1 MKYYKF
7 DNLNI
12 RHGFFYKPYSFN
24 KNLNKEE
31 YIKNLELV
39 KEELNLIDIV
49 EVTQKHTNI
58 VKKVTIDN
66 MFEETIADAMITNLK
81 DVGLAIKVADCQAI
95 LVYDEK
101 NKVIANVHSGWKGTV
116 EKILGNVID
125 IMITD
130 YNCDTKNIK
139 AYICPSILQDH
150 FEVDKDV
157 YDIFKEKF
165 SKIDKYTIYKKE
177 INKYYI
183 DTVKLNKDYLI
194 SLGLKKTNIY
204 LSNLCTMCDNRFHS
218 YRIDKEKS
226 GRNLAIIS
234 L

>member
-1 MKYYKF
+1 M
-7 DNLNI
+7 
-12 RHGFFYKPYSFN
+12 
-24 KNLNKEE
+24 
-31 YIKNLELV
+31 
-39 KEELNLIDIV
+39 
-49 EVTQKHTNI
+49 
-58 VKKVTIDN
+58 
-66 MFEETIADAMITNLK
+66 
-81 DVGLAIKVADCQAI
+81 
-95 LVYDEK
+95 
-101 NKVIANVHSGWKGTV
+101 
-116 EKILGNVID
+116 
-125 IMITD
+125 
-130 YNCDTKNIK
+130 
-139 AYICPSILQDH
+139 QDH